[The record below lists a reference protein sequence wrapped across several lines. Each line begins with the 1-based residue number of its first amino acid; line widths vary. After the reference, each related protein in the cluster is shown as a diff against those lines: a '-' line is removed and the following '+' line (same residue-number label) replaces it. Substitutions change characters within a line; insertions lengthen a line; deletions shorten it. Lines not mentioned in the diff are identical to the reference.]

1 MSRILFLL
9 LLLFPFISFTQNK
22 DFNES
27 IKRIGLKESKVM
39 EIASTICDEYGPRLT
54 GSAKLAKAQDWAVT
68 ELKSWGISNVHK
80 EEWGPFGRG

>member
-39 EIASTICDEYGPRLT
+39 EIAC
-54 GSAKLAKAQDWAVT
+54 
-68 ELKSWGISNVHK
+68 
-80 EEWGPFGRG
+80 